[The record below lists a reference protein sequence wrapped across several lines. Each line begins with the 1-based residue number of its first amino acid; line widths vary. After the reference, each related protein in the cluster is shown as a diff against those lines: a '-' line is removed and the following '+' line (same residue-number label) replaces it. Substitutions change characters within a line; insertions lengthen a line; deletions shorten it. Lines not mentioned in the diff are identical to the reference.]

1 VRAEAASRGKPCDRG
16 DHGRTG
22 GWTAII
28 HIRTLSAGRSGSP
41 PANRNAREQ
50 EQGSWACPVERHED
64 QWILPTVSIPLI
76 PTIAFFWERLGVEKD
91 AAMTILREA
100 IAEAMR
106 AKTDESPGIKSKMD
120 DVAEAVA
127 AVKQHL
133 INGLPKMRRAGRTD
147 VSDLKASIS
156 ALTPVSEP
164 LYAVA

>member
-1 VRAEAASRGKPCDRG
+1 M
-16 DHGRTG
+16 
-22 GWTAII
+22 
-28 HIRTLSAGRSGSP
+28 
-41 PANRNAREQ
+41 
-50 EQGSWACPVERHED
+50 WACPVERHED

-164 LYAVA
+164 LCAVG